1 MHSWIYTI
9 VKSPVIIYF
18 ALTIIISWGAV
29 LFAAGPGGIPPANID
44 ESISL
49 GVVLLLGPSVASLL
63 MISWTHGSTGLR
75 DLGHRLVKWRVSVYW
90 YLIALLIAPLLSLTT
105 LLLLSIFSTNFIPRI
120 FISDNK
126 TSILQEGI
134 IGGIVVAFFEEL
146 GWTGFAIPKIKQKY
160 GVFETGLL
168 LGLVWGVWH
177 FILFWESDTF
187 SGALFPFLL
196 LAVRLFSWLP
206 PYRILMVWV
215 YSRTESL
222 FVAILMHMSL
232 VVTLTVIDP
241 ELSGWNLLAF
251 ILACAVMIWIV
262 AVAVVSALR

>member
-1 MHSWIYTI
+1 M
-9 VKSPVIIYF
+9 
-18 ALTIIISWGAV
+18 LC
-29 LFAAGPGGIPPANID
+29 
-44 ESISL
+44 
-49 GVVLLLGPSVASLL
+49 
-63 MISWTHGSTGLR
+63 
-75 DLGHRLVKWRVSVYW
+75 
-90 YLIALLIAPLLSLTT
+90 LIAPLLSLTT